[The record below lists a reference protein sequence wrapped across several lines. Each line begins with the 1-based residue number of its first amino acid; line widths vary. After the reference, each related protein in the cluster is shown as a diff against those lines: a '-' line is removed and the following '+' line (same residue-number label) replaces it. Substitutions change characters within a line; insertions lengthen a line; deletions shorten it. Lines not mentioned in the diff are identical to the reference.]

1 MPRCSHKTRVHRVC
15 KNNQC
20 NGLKVCNVH
29 SRDCPICLEKTSS
42 GDEVCTLV
50 CGHAYHT
57 CCIYPWFNTDHRCPF
72 CRESVRRPKITVSLN
87 FDASR
92 VSRTVNNHIHTM
104 ISTLYDDGELPEG
117 PIRID
122 RRGDVLF
129 VVDLNNQDIA
139 SKHI

>member
-1 MPRCSHKTRVHRVC
+1 
-15 KNNQC
+15 
-20 NGLKVCNVH
+20 
-29 SRDCPICLEKTSS
+29 
-42 GDEVCTLV
+42 
-50 CGHAYHT
+50 
-57 CCIYPWFNTDHRCPF
+57 
-72 CRESVRRPKITVSLN
+72 
-87 FDASR
+87 
-92 VSRTVNNHIHTM
+92 M